1 MAGRQGGKV
10 LRGPQSGGLMIGK
23 RAPLK
28 AAQANASP
36 NGGIGRPMKVGK
48 EEQMG
53 MLAAVNSSPPLPESS
68 AAGQPFRVTAEGAAP
83 VVQVEQWVSRDH
95 VAEWAAWEANL
106 QTIADGASALPSVE
120 VRTSTNPALWYQDH

>member
-53 MLAAVNSSPPLPESS
+53 MLAAVNSSPLPESS
-68 AAGQPFRVTAEGAAP
+68 AAGQPFRATAEGRRRWCRWSSGCHATT
-83 VVQVEQWVSRDH
+83 SRSGQRGRPTYRRSPT
-95 VAEWAAWEANL
+95 ARL
-106 QTIADGASALPSVE
+106 RSLPS
-120 VRTSTNPALWYQDH
+120 R

>member
-53 MLAAVNSSPPLPESS
+53 MLAAVK
-68 AAGQPFRVTAEGAAP
+68 F
-83 VVQVEQWVSRDH
+83 
-95 VAEWAAWEANL
+95 
-106 QTIADGASALPSVE
+106 
-120 VRTSTNPALWYQDH
+120 